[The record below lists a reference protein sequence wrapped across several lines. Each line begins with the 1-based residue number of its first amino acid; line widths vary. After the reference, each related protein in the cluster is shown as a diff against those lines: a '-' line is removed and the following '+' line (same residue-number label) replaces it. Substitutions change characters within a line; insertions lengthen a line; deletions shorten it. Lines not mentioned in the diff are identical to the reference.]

1 MAHGFF
7 ITGTDTDVG
16 KTEIALGLVEL
27 LKRQGKRVSVMKPV
41 AAGCRTTAAGPR
53 NEDAERLAESAS
65 VQCDYA
71 ELNPYAFEPAIAPHI
86 AAQDQNIRIDIEYL
100 MERFERLA
108 AAGDVIVV
116 EGAGGWHVPLDD
128 FQTLADL
135 ASRMA
140 LPVVLV
146 VGVKLGCLNHALLTI
161 EAIQAKGLPLAG
173 WVANQIDPEAQRQEE
188 NIATLK
194 NRIEAPLLGQVPH
207 LHQPTPQTVADHLQ
221 LPPERHSLRPDWLV

>member
-1 MAHGFF
+1 MTPGFF
-7 ITGTDTDVG
+7 ITGTDTDIG

-27 LKRQGKRVSVMKPV
+27 LKRQGKRVSAMKPI
-41 AAGCRTTAAGPR
+41 AAGCRNTTAGLR

-65 VQCDYA
+65 VESDYA

-86 AAQDQNIRIDIEYL
+86 AAQEQDIRIDIEYL

-116 EGAGGWHVPLDD
+116 EGAGGWHVPLND

-146 VGVKLGCLNHALLTI
+146 VGIKLGCLNHALLTV
-161 EAIQAKGLPLAG
+161 EAIQARGLHLAG

-194 NRIEAPLLGQVPH
+194 ARIEAPLLGRVPH
-207 LHQPTPQTVADHLQ
+207 LAHPAPEAIADHLQ
-221 LPPERHSLRPDWLV
+221 LPPERYSLRPEWVV